1 MRFWSCA
8 AEQTGGAQE
17 NGQRCEMEKVMKQC
31 LQLDRIDGKWLL
43 EMALSLLIPLLII
56 VFQPIGLSLRQS
68 IVVAGVL
75 LTIIWW
81 SSGIVKKIPASFFLI
96 AVFCLAGH
104 VDYRTVFS
112 FPLSE
117 TFPMIVITYLFSQA
131 ISNSGLI
138 DRIFQPVLLR
148 FVHTPFQC
156 LIAIVVLFYLTMYVI
171 PQPLARLIIVA
182 AMFEQF
188 LRKTTLPD
196 QTREVLMYA
205 VFLLAAVVN
214 MSAKDADMIMNHVAA
229 GFSEIAISNGM
240 WMRSMLV
247 PTLICCALIVGVFM
261 LLFRKEMRGGKIE
274 AAKEAVRSPFT
285 SRQKAS
291 LIIFLT
297 TVLLWM
303 TNQIHGINNTL
314 ITVVAT
320 LLLFGIGVLHREDLK
335 TIDVTTLIFL
345 TAAFAIGGVMKSCGA
360 ADKVFG
366 VLTGIFPEKFSA
378 VYLLLMVS
386 VSMALHMILGS
397 NTTTLSVVVP
407 GMMILCGDV
416 VASPVIV
423 FAAVVSVSFHAILPF
438 HSVSM
443 MIGAS
448 DGYFPSRYVT
458 KMGIPATVLV
468 YAVAAGVFLPYWKLI
483 GLL

>member
-1 MRFWSCA
+1 
-8 AEQTGGAQE
+8 
-17 NGQRCEMEKVMKQC
+17 MERVMKQC
-31 LQLDRIDGKWLL
+31 LQLEIMDGKWLL
-43 EMALSLLIPLLII
+43 KMALSLLLPLLII
-56 VFQPIGLSLRQS
+56 VFQPIGLLLRQS
-68 IVVAGVL
+68 VVVAGVL

-81 SSGIVKKIPASFFLI
+81 SSGIVKKIPASIFLI
-96 AVFCLAGH
+96 AVFCLAGN
-104 VDYRTVFS
+104 VGYRTVFS

-138 DRIFQPVLLR
+138 ERIFQPALLR

-156 LIAIVVLFYLTMYVI
+156 LIAIVILFYLTMYVI

-188 LRKTTLPD
+188 LRKTTLPEK
-196 QTREVLMYA
+196 TREVLMYA
-205 VFLLAAVVN
+205 VFLMEAVVN

-240 WMRSMLV
+240 WVKYMLP
-247 PTLICCALIVGVFM
+247 PTIVCCALMMGVFM
-261 LLFRKEMRGGKIE
+261 LLFGKEMRGITLETVEQE
-274 AAKEAVRSPFT
+274 AAGGPLT
-285 SRQKAS
+285 GRQKAA
-291 LIIFLT
+291 LGIILA

-303 TNQIHGINNTL
+303 TNSVHGINNTL

-320 LLLFGIGVLHREDLK
+320 LLLFGIGILHREDLK

-345 TAAFAIGGVMKSCGA
+345 TAAFAIGGVMKACGA

-366 VLTGIFPEKFSA
+366 VLAGIFPAEFSA
-378 VYLLLMVS
+378 VYLLLMVA

-407 GMMILCGDV
+407 GMMILCGDAV
-416 VASPVIV
+416 SSPVIV
-423 FAAVVSVSFHAILPF
+423 FAAIISVSFHAILPF

-448 DGYFPSRYVT
+448 NGYFPSRYVT
-458 KMGIPATVLV
+458 RMGIPATVLV
-468 YAVAAGVFLPYWKLI
+468 YALAAGVFLPYWKMI